1 MGAAAA
7 LLLFSFPHSYADA
20 AATNTNTEDQSLLV
34 KHQYNVKVCE
44 DYFNKLKP
52 GLASGTSYDLQEQY
66 TINHLCEA
74 RPANLSQLV
83 DGAVADDIAAGDALT
98 SPIRTLKAEFVKA
111 VVKSNEFDA
120 PGYDRISISGAVI
133 DGDLNL
139 AKITINNALQLENA
153 EFRGSVDFSYS
164 STKHNLDISGTLHE
178 SKVLCLKGFQ
188 TDASVFIYNVRYQR
202 ANESAQKS
210 PYFCTDTTKSPSIG
224 LQGARIGGQLSIRNA
239 VANTIDAEGA
249 RITGQVLIQNSTL
262 EAIVFSA
269 ATAGGFFF
277 LEVKSPKDLNE
288 DTKCDRSTVY
298 LDVTNVQGSAEFVRS
313 DLCGISMT
321 GAHVSK
327 NVDLL
332 GSRLAFFDFS
342 GSNAEGD
349 LQIGPSRGPP
359 QRLPVWLPAF
369 GTPKANLVLS
379 HSSVALVRV
388 ALNNWPSMC

>member
-1 MGAAAA
+1 M
-7 LLLFSFPHSYADA
+7 
-20 AATNTNTEDQSLLV
+20 
-34 KHQYNVKVCE
+34 
-44 DYFNKLKP
+44 
-52 GLASGTSYDLQEQY
+52 
-66 TINHLCEA
+66 
-74 RPANLSQLV
+74 
-83 DGAVADDIAAGDALT
+83 
-98 SPIRTLKAEFVKA
+98 
-111 VVKSNEFDA
+111 
-120 PGYDRISISGAVI
+120 
-133 DGDLNL
+133 
-139 AKITINNALQLENA
+139 
-153 EFRGSVDFSYS
+153 
-164 STKHNLDISGTLHE
+164 HE
-178 SKVLCLKGFQ
+178 LKVLCLKGFQ

-210 PYFCTDTTKSPSIG
+210 PYFCTDTTESPSIG
-224 LQGARIGGQLSIRNA
+224 LQGARIGGQLGIRNA

-269 ATAGGFFF
+269 ATAGWFFF

-369 GTPKANLVLS
+369 GTPKQTL
-379 HSSVALVRV
+379 
-388 ALNNWPSMC
+388 C